1 MEIIKTKAYARAG
14 LLGNP
19 SDGYNGKTISVCIP
33 QYYAQ
38 VTLYEWE
45 QVEIVPCLEDQS
57 QFESVGD
64 LVHDVVLHG
73 YYGGVR
79 LIKASIK
86 RFVEYC
92 HAKGETLHNRNF
104 SIRYET
110 KIPRQVGMA
119 GSSAIITATMR
130 ALMKFYNVDIP
141 PYLLASLV
149 LSVEMQELH
158 ITAGLQDRVIQAY
171 EGMVYMDFDK
181 KKMKTVDGLTYGAY
195 KRMTIPSDLPL
206 YVAFKADVSE
216 PTEIFHNNL
225 RARFDMGETAVVDAM
240 KRFAQIAFDGKRA
253 LESHDYKTLNQLID
267 ANFDLRR
274 SICKLPAGQVEM
286 IEVARQ
292 CGASAKFAGSGGAI
306 VGLYQNPKILAEL
319 KKRLG
324 QLGCS
329 VEVIDRQ

>member
-1 MEIIKTKAYARAG
+1 
-14 LLGNP
+14 
-19 SDGYNGKTISVCIP
+19 
-33 QYYAQ
+33 
-38 VTLYEWE
+38 
-45 QVEIVPCLEDQS
+45 
-57 QFESVGD
+57 
-64 LVHDVVLHG
+64 
-73 YYGGVR
+73 
-79 LIKASIK
+79 
-86 RFVEYC
+86 
-92 HAKGETLHNRNF
+92 
-104 SIRYET
+104 
-110 KIPRQVGMA
+110 
-119 GSSAIITATMR
+119 
-130 ALMKFYNVDIP
+130 
-141 PYLLASLV
+141 
-149 LSVEMQELH
+149 
-158 ITAGLQDRVIQAY
+158 
-171 EGMVYMDFDK
+171 MDFDK
-181 KKMKTVDGLTYGAY
+181 KKMKTVDGLTFGAY

-225 RARFDMGETAVVDAM
+225 RARFDMGEPAVVDAM

-253 LESHDYKTLNQLID
+253 LETHDYKTLNKLID

-329 VEVIDRQ
+329 VEVIERQ

>member
-19 SDGYNGKTISVCIP
+19 SDGYNGKTISFCIS

-45 QVEIVPCLEDQS
+45 QVEIVSCLEDQS
-57 QFESVGD
+57 QFESVTE

-92 HAKGETLHNRNF
+92 QLKRLPLHNRNF

-110 KIPRQVGMA
+110 NIPRQVGMA

-181 KKMKTVDGLTYGAY
+181 KKMKTVDDLTYGSY
-195 KRMTIPSDLPL
+195 KRLTMPPDLPL
-206 YVAFKADVSE
+206 YVAFKTEASE
-216 PTEIFHNNL
+216 PTEVFHNNL
-225 RARFDMGETAVVDAM
+225 RARYDLGEPSVVNAM
-240 KRFAQIAFDGKRA
+240 NQFALFAQQGKEA
-253 LESHDYKTLNQLID
+253 LELHDYKTLNRLID

-274 SICKLPAGQVEM
+274 SICRIPSCQVEM
-286 IEVARQ
+286 IETARQ

-306 VGLYQNPKILAEL
+306 VGLYQNPKILETL
-319 KKRLG
+319 KNQLG
-324 QLGCS
+324 QLGCT
-329 VEVIDRQ
+329 VVTIN

>member
-92 HAKGETLHNRNF
+92 HAKGETLHKRNF

-119 GSSAIITATMR
+119 GSSAIIRT
-130 ALMKFYNVDIP
+130 
-141 PYLLASLV
+141 
-149 LSVEMQELH
+149 
-158 ITAGLQDRVIQAY
+158 
-171 EGMVYMDFDK
+171 
-181 KKMKTVDGLTYGAY
+181 LT
-195 KRMTIPSDLPL
+195 
-206 YVAFKADVSE
+206 SE
-216 PTEIFHNNL
+216 W
-225 RARFDMGETAVVDAM
+225 
-240 KRFAQIAFDGKRA
+240 
-253 LESHDYKTLNQLID
+253 
-267 ANFDLRR
+267 
-274 SICKLPAGQVEM
+274 
-286 IEVARQ
+286 
-292 CGASAKFAGSGGAI
+292 
-306 VGLYQNPKILAEL
+306 
-319 KKRLG
+319 
-324 QLGCS
+324 
-329 VEVIDRQ
+329 